1 MKNQISTPILF
12 ALIIIFMA
20 IPGYSFEDGIRIAWD
35 YSTAQH
41 VTYGVY
47 ARVHPINDGQFGL
60 VYSDGPDVWFRRST
74 DHCETWSNQILVDH
88 EDGYN
93 NTNAELVRL
102 ANGWL
107 LYAWNGRPMQ
117 EGGLPYIIKTKI
129 SKDNGVSWGDERL
142 IYSADNTFENGCWEP
157 VMMQIPS
164 GEIQLFFANENP
176 YRNNFDQEI
185 TMFRSFDNGL
195 TWGDYTT
202 TSYRGGHRDGMP
214 VPVRLQNGKGMVYCI
229 EDNGFN
235 GNFKP
240 VIIYSSNENNWTQG
254 PVVWNSPNRWGALRN
269 DYALGSGVYAGAP
282 YLIQLPSGETVMSI
296 QSSEGRISGNE
307 AMTQVYIGN
316 DEAKDFSRKSTPL
329 PWLPSS
335 GNALWN
341 ALEVIDDNTVILTSS
356 VNTAGAGPGG
366 IWTIKGKVIRPM
378 KAPMASIT
386 IDGLAAEFE
395 WETAGEVFLGSQ
407 SLSSMT
413 TKTAYDNKYLY
424 VFCDVKDQHLW
435 AESPEVAWD
444 DDGVEIYIDPQNKN
458 CNGVCEGMYKLLF
471 NIGGGTLFDRGN
483 AALTWEPW
491 SPQGLQVQFKTNGS
505 INDNS
510 SDDVGYSVEIA
521 IPWSQIGGRPQVGS
535 GWGIHFKLHD
545 DDNGEGAEF
554 HEDLSGN
561 DPNKAS
567 TYLKTS
573 LDFSGDGTGLTGS
586 YFQGQNFDNFQF
598 NRLDKQVYF
607 NWGNGSPDPVMSDDD
622 FSVKWTGYIQV
633 PASGEYTFYINS
645 DNGRRLRIN
654 NQLVIDKWVNDW
666 DVEYSGKI
674 YLEKDIK
681 YPIELDYFEAFGGAN
696 ISFEWSSSMIEKSL
710 VPSMLLYPADVIT
723 SDLDIREVK
732 LNAYPNPFSEYIIL
746 DSPSDAKVLMYNV
759 YGQVVLRGLTSGK
772 NDVKGLSSGIYFL
785 KVKVNKGEKVMK
797 IRKED

>member
-1 MKNQISTPILF
+1 MKNSVRKLLFLYYLILTTSVY
-12 ALIIIFMA
+12 A
-20 IPGYSFEDGIRIAWD
+20 YEDGIRIAWD
-35 YSTAQH
+35 YSSAQH
-41 VTYGVY
+41 VTNGVY

-60 VYSDGPDVWFRRST
+60 VYSDGPDVWIRRST
-74 DHCETWSNQILVDH
+74 DNCETWTNQILVAH

-93 NTNAELVRL
+93 NTNAEMVRL
-102 ANGWL
+102 QNGWL

-129 SKDNGVSWGDERL
+129 SKDNGATWGDVRL
-142 IYSADNTFENGCWEP
+142 IYTADNTFENGCWEP

-164 GEIQLFFANENP
+164 GEIQLYFANENP

-195 TWGDYTT
+195 SWGDYTT

-240 VIIYSSNENNWTQG
+240 VIIYSSNQDNWNQG
-254 PVVWNSPNRWGALRN
+254 PALWDSPRRWGALRN
-269 DYALGSGVYAGAP
+269 DYALASGVYAGAP
-282 YLIQLPSGETVMSI
+282 YLIQLPSGETLMAI

-316 DEAKDFSRKSTPL
+316 DEARDFSRKSTPL
-329 PWLPSS
+329 PWLPAT

-341 ALEVIDDNTVILTSS
+341 ALEVIDENTVILTSS

-366 IWTIKGKVIRPM
+366 IWTVKGKVIRPM
-378 KAPMASIT
+378 KAPMASMN
-386 IDGLAAEFE
+386 IDGIAEAA
-395 WETAGEVFLGSQ
+395 WSTAGEVFLGSQ
-407 SLSSMT
+407 SLSNMT
-413 TKTAYDNKYLY
+413 AKTAYDDENLY
-424 VFCDVKDQHLW
+424 VFCDVKDQQLW
-435 AESPEVAWD
+435 ADSPGVAWA

-483 AALTWEPW
+483 TALTWEPW
-491 SPQGLQVQFKTNGS
+491 FPQGLQVQIKTNGS

-510 SDDVGYSVEIA
+510 TDDIGYTVELA
-521 IPWSQIGGRPQVGS
+521 IPWTQIGGRPPIGS

-567 TYLKTS
+567 TYLKNS

-586 YFQGQNFDNFQF
+586 YFQGQNFEIFQF
-598 NRLDKQVYF
+598 ERIDKQVHF
-607 NWGNGSPDPVMSDDD
+607 NWGNASPGPEIPNDD

-633 PASGEYTFYINS
+633 PVSGEYTFYIDS
-645 DNGRRLRIN
+645 DNGRRLFID
-654 NQLVIDKWVNDW
+654 NQMVIDQWVNDW
-666 DVEYSGKI
+666 DIEYSGSI
-674 YLEKDIK
+674 FLEEGVK
-681 YPIELDYFEAFGGAN
+681 YPLELDYFEAFGGAS
-696 ISFEWSSSMIEKSL
+696 ISFSWSSPVVEKSI
-710 VPSMLLYPADVIT
+710 VPEMFLYPEDVIT
-723 SDLDIREVK
+723 SDLNWSETR
-732 LNAYPNPFSEYIIL
+732 LQAYPNPCSDYIIL
-746 DSPSDAKVLMYNV
+746 DGPTDAEAQLYNL
-759 YGQVVLRGLTSGK
+759 YGQVVLRGLTSGN
-772 NDVKGLSSGIYFL
+772 NDISGLPTGIYFL
-785 KVKVNKGEKVMK
+785 KVKAGNNEKVLK